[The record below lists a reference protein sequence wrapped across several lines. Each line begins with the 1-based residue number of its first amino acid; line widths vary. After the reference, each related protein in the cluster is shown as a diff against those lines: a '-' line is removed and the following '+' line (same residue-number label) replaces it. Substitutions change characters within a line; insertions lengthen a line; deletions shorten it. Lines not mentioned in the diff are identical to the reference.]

1 MGKGGNDG
9 YVCMCM
15 RQLMDQH
22 PYNPTGLE
30 DTVPRP
36 YLLRMAAMELWRG
49 PENRLDDE
57 RLASILLHTHVEVS
71 FDQLREELSADES
84 DTVSAHA
91 LLGAFAR
98 DVMLAY
104 AAEDPELMAEESRRV
119 ARHAELQGATPER
132 IG

>member
-9 YVCMCM
+9 YV
-15 RQLMDQH
+15 RIQLRILMDRH

-30 DTVPRP
+30 DVVPEP
-36 YLLRMAAMELWRG
+36 YLLRMAAMELWCG
-49 PENRLDDE
+49 PDYRLDDE
-57 RLASILLHTHVEVS
+57 RLASILLHTHVEAS
-71 FDQLREELSADES
+71 FDQLREELSADDS
-84 DTVSAHA
+84 GTVSAHT
-91 LLGAFAR
+91 LRGAFTR

-104 AAEDPELMAEESRRV
+104 AADDPELMQEDRRRV